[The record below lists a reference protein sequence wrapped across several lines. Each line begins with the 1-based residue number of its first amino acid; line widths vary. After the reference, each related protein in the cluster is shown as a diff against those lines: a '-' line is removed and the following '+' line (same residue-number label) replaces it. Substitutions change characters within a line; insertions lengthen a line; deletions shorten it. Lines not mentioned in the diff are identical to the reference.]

1 MPPSLP
7 PTSAISPSLLL
18 LTDRSSSIST
28 ATTSTT
34 TNSIGGGTGRRP
46 PLPPPWKPTRR
57 RRMRILTSVQ
67 PTVSTCQVAQRYAV
81 LAVPATAVKIL
92 SQITIIQNL
101 PFFDCC
107 VKCYNLG
114 YGILSFLLSYSL
126 ALTNDN
132 DKDDDDDDNDDKEE
146 SCILFPCERYAVD
159 NELALASTRPYLPQ
173 IAFIRS

>member
-1 MPPSLP
+1 MASCSL
-7 PTSAISPSLLL
+7 SAPQ
-18 LTDRSSSIST
+18 TFARSTFSIKT
-28 ATTSTT
+28 ED
-34 TNSIGGGTGRRP
+34 
-46 PLPPPWKPTRR
+46 
-57 RRMRILTSVQ
+57 
-67 PTVSTCQVAQRYAV
+67 RYAV

-132 DKDDDDDDNDDKEE
+132 DNDKDDDDDDDDDNDDKEE

-159 NELALASTRPYLPQ
+159 NELALASTRPRTRKREQ
-173 IAFIRS
+173 RNEEEEEDEDEEEVEEAEEED

>member
-1 MPPSLP
+1 MASCSL
-7 PTSAISPSLLL
+7 SAPQ
-18 LTDRSSSIST
+18 TFARSTFSIK
-28 ATTSTT
+28 
-34 TNSIGGGTGRRP
+34 IED
-46 PLPPPWKPTRR
+46 
-57 RRMRILTSVQ
+57 
-67 PTVSTCQVAQRYAV
+67 RYAV

-132 DKDDDDDDNDDKEE
+132 DNDKDDDDDDDDATTTRK
-146 SCILFPCERYAVD
+146 SRVFCFHSSSSSSSSS
-159 NELALASTRPYLPQ
+159 STLGKDS
-173 IAFIRS
+173 IFN